1 MNWDFDLRFEIDA
14 CELELL
20 NETIPVT
27 RFQES
32 RTETLMDLDRAAD
45 HLLDKWARPRQ
56 HS

>member
-20 NETIPVT
+20 NETIRVSG
-27 RFQES
+27 FQES
-32 RTETLMDLDRAAD
+32 RTETLMDFDRAAN